1 MTTTTPPRAI
11 GYARTAVRDEEHLQR
26 QIAAINDYC
35 EERGIVVAKI
45 VTARGQSGMRPF
57 DTRGGLMVKEAIEN
71 DTIDML
77 IATDTSRLSR
87 DTKDLTNLVHWMS
100 HHDVR
105 IFVVD
110 QDASRVPET
119 CPLP

>member
-1 MTTTTPPRAI
+1 MCGRRGSPTDLSKSDRMSLVEAPLLAALSRQFWAATATS
-11 GYARTAVRDEEHLQR
+11 RTAVRDEEHLQR

-57 DTRGGLMVKEAIEN
+57 DTRGGLIVKEAIEN

-77 IATDTSRLSR
+77 IAKGKKDHAVSTILSR
-87 DTKDLTNLVHWMS
+87 
-100 HHDVR
+100 
-105 IFVVD
+105 
-110 QDASRVPET
+110 
-119 CPLP
+119 CGG